1 MQRLWKKELKLS
13 KRVLQM
19 MEKELEIEEIIKEIK
34 EKFRQKPEEYFM
46 NLFLYRKEEIMNPE
60 KFFGLKHLG
69 EPIDKIEKDMN
80 RILEILKTYISS
92 EQDEEIEKVARLFLL
107 YELEQA
113 NEKKQ
118 ERVDSKEIEDM
129 QEKNELRKRFEELLN
144 SKSSITIN
152 TVVVE
157 MLKENLRDVLNDIME
172 THVTTI
178 GVLLSH
184 LVHLHNLIVHDL
196 RSGVAPNEDE
206 KVWDY
211 IDAINLITLEYG
223 VLIRLIG
230 GKGSSL
236 GDGFVEYLLFKPIKE
251 LRYEPSIM
259 LRVMPKVSWKS
270 HLELIG
276 EMEKR

>member
-1 MQRLWKKELKLS
+1 MKS
-13 KRVLQM
+13 K
-19 MEKELEIEEIIKEIK
+19 EEIINEIK
-34 EKFRQKPEEYFM
+34 EEFRQKPGEYFE

-60 KFFGLKHLG
+60 KFFGLKRLG
-69 EPIDKIEKDMN
+69 EPIDKIENDMN
-80 RILEILKTYISS
+80 HILEILKTYISS
-92 EQDEEIEKVARLFLL
+92 EQDEESEEVARLFLL

-113 NEKKQ
+113 NEKQ
-118 ERVDSKEIEDM
+118 ERVDSKRIEDIE
-129 QEKNELRKRFEELLN
+129 EKDELRKRFEEMLN
-144 SKSSITIN
+144 SKSSIVIN
-152 TVVVE
+152 TAIVE
-157 MLKENLRDVLNDIME
+157 MLKENLRDTLNDIMK

-178 GVLLSH
+178 GVLISH

-196 RSGVAPNEDE
+196 KSGVALNEDE

-211 IDAINLITLEYG
+211 IDAINLITLQYG

-236 GDGFVEYLLFKPIKE
+236 GDGFVEYLLFEPIKE
-251 LRYEPSIM
+251 LGDEPSIM

-276 EMEKR
+276 EIEKR